1 MNNDGKKIL
10 WVTNAFGVGGAERQM
25 LYMYHILEEFSDYS
39 LTVLYYAK
47 VGTELPLDGVNT
59 VYIDKKET
67 GRISTILKI
76 RKYIKDNNIDIM
88 HAFGGCSAN
97 IYGRAGTILT
107 KAIPVGAMLGKKHF
121 ASIGNKLVNS
131 FLNLFG
137 NWWTVNNKELIPI
150 LKRDLTHISNDKIR
164 MLHNG
169 FVPADRIDYKPNEMT
184 EYDQKKGD
192 RFVFCAVGRLQPV
205 KNYTLFIEAAER
217 VLNKY
222 PNVQFWIIGGGEEYN
237 KLEGL
242 IEQKNISKDV
252 ILWGYRSDIDI
263 ALSRCDAFVQTSITE
278 GSPNTIAEAMRAR
291 KPIISTRSTDLSE
304 MIEIGKNGEIVDSDI
319 NDLYQAMEKVICLPP
334 EKRKEMGEHS
344 YQLFEQNFLDQT
356 VAKEFIEFY
365 DELLTG
371 RK

>member
-1 MNNDGKKIL
+1 MNNKKKIL

-59 VYIDKKET
+59 VYIDKKTT

-76 RKYIKDNNIDIM
+76 RKYIKDNDIDIM

-121 ASIGNKLVNS
+121 VSIGNKIANS
-131 FLNLFG
+131 ILNLFG

-150 LKRDLTHISNDKIR
+150 LKRDLRHISDNKIR

-169 FVPADRIDYKPNEMT
+169 FVPAERIDYKRNEIT
-184 EYDQKKGD
+184 EYDQKKD
-192 RFVFCAVGRLQPV
+192 NRFVFCAVGRLQPV
-205 KNYTLFIEAAER
+205 KNYSLFIEAAER
-217 VLNKY
+217 VLKKY
-222 PNVQFWIIGGGEEYN
+222 PNTLFWIIGDGEEYK
-237 KLEGL
+237 KLDNL
-242 IEQKNISKDV
+242 IREKDLGNDV

-263 ALSRCDAFVQTSITE
+263 ALSRCDVFVQTSITE
-278 GSPNTIAEAMRAR
+278 GSPNTIAEAMRAQ
-291 KPIISTRSTDLSE
+291 KPIISTQSTDLSE
-304 MIEIGKNGEIVDSDI
+304 MIDVGVNGEIVSSNPD
-319 NDLYQAMEKVICLPP
+319 DLSSAMEKMLQLTKEER
-334 EKRKEMGEHS
+334 EKMGCHS
-344 YQLFEQNFLDQT
+344 YELFTRFFLDKT
-356 VAKEFIEFY
+356 VAKEFVDFY
-365 DELLTG
+365 DELLAG